1 MRRCP
6 VRMLLPLLL
15 LVSPPLCSGEEL
27 MREAELRALRDEKAK
42 VLAPD
47 RRNRV
52 ESVLLWMQ
60 ERKIKERLETPGAGL
75 KGFRPKLG
83 GLSTGSGFAFGV
95 QFDRLRAWSDRL
107 DLSFSA
113 AASSRKYQNYE
124 VSFDFPRLL
133 HRQVRLSASI
143 RYRNMPQED
152 YFGLGPHT
160 ESGDRSDYL
169 YEDAAY
175 EVAGG
180 LRPLPHLVLGSRLG
194 WLHTNLGEG
203 TDRRFP
209 NTSSVFD
216 ERTAPGLAQQADFL
230 RGEVFAELDY
240 RDLNGNPHRGA
251 YYRLGYA
258 IFDDLNL
265 HRYGFG
271 RLEADVQQYL
281 SFSHG
286 HRVIAL
292 RFSASFDQARSG
304 QSVPF
309 YLQRTLGGSNDLR
322 GFREF
327 RFRDEN
333 VVVLNLEYRWEA
345 WIGLDMALFV
355 DAGKV
360 FRDRSDFHLRDLE
373 SDVGIGFR
381 FNVEKGVF
389 WRIDIAR
396 SREGTRVFLK
406 FNHVF

>member
-1 MRRCP
+1 MKRHP
-6 VRMLLPLLL
+6 VAIVLPLFVI
-15 LVSPPLCSGEEL
+15 VSCTLCAGGEL
-27 MREAELRALRDEKAK
+27 TREAELRALREEKSR

-47 RRNRV
+47 RRNRI

-60 ERKIKERLETPGAGL
+60 ERKIKERLETPGAGF

-95 QFDRLRAWSDRL
+95 QFDRPRTWSDRL

-113 AASSRKYQNYE
+113 AASPRKYQSYDAI
-124 VSFDFPRLL
+124 FDFPRLL
-133 HRQVRLSASI
+133 HQRVRLTASM

-152 YFGLGPHT
+152 YFGLGPDT
-160 ESGDRSDYL
+160 SKGDRSDYL
-169 YEDAAY
+169 YEDTAY
-175 EVAGG
+175 ELAAG
-180 LRPLPHLVLGSRLG
+180 LRPIPHLFLGSRLG
-194 WLHTNLGEG
+194 WLHTNVGEG

-209 NTSSVFD
+209 STTSVFD
-216 ERTAPGLAQQADFL
+216 EKTAPGLSQQADFL
-230 RGEVFAELDY
+230 RGELFAELDY
-240 RDLNGNPHRGA
+240 RDFAGNPHRGA

-258 IFDDLNL
+258 IFDDVTL

-271 RLEADVQQYL
+271 RLEAEVQQYL
-281 SFSHG
+281 SFNHG

-292 RFSASFDQARSG
+292 RFSTSLDHPRSG

-327 RFRDEN
+327 RFRDQN
-333 VVVLNLEYRWEA
+333 VMVINLEYRWEA
-345 WIGLDMALFV
+345 WIGLDMALFA

-360 FRDRSDFHLRDLE
+360 FRDRSDFDLRNLE

-396 SREGTRVFLK
+396 SREGTRVFMK

>member
-1 MRRCP
+1 MNRRP
-6 VRMLLPLLL
+6 FAIFLPLFVI
-15 LVSPPLCSGEEL
+15 VSCTLCAGREL
-27 MREAELRALRDEKAK
+27 TREAELRALREEKSR

-47 RRNRV
+47 RRNHI

-60 ERKIKERLETPGAGL
+60 ERKIQERLETPGAGF

-95 QFDRLRAWSDRL
+95 QFDRPRTWSDRL

-113 AASSRKYQNYE
+113 AASPRKYQSYDAI
-124 VSFDFPRLL
+124 FDFPRLL
-133 HRQVRLSASI
+133 HQRVRLTASM
-143 RYRNMPQED
+143 RYRSMPQED
-152 YFGLGPHT
+152 YFGLGPDT
-160 ESGDRSDYL
+160 SRGDRSDYL
-169 YEDAAY
+169 YEEATYEIAA
-175 EVAGG
+175 G
-180 LRPLPHLVLGSRLG
+180 LRPIPTLMLGSRIG
-194 WLHTNLGEG
+194 WLRTNVGDG

-216 ERTAPGLAQQADFL
+216 EKTAPGLTHQADFL
-230 RGEVFAELDY
+230 RGELFAELDY
-240 RDLNGNPHRGA
+240 RDFAGNPHRGA

-258 IFDDLNL
+258 IFDDVTLQ
-265 HRYGFG
+265 RYGFG
-271 RLEADVQQYL
+271 RLEAEVQQYL
-281 SFSHG
+281 SFNHG

-292 RFSASFDQARSG
+292 RFSASLDQARSG

-327 RFRDEN
+327 RFRDQN
-333 VVVLNLEYRWEA
+333 AMVINLEYRWEA
-345 WIGLDMALFV
+345 WIGLDMALFA

-360 FRDRSDFHLRDLE
+360 FRDRSDFDLRDLE

-396 SREGTRVFLK
+396 SREGTRVFMK